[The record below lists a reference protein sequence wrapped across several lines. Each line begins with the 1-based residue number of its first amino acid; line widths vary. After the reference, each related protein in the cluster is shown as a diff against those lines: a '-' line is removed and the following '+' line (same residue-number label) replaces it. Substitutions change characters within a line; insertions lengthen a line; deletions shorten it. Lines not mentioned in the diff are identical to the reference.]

1 MKTAF
6 QRKTALLFAIGLVF
20 AFVAAVFWVRH
31 WYWQAIDLSAVPPA
45 QSFTRVLGMPVP
57 VGVSELKIA
66 GTAHLSGIVWM
77 RFKVAD
83 ADAFLNTLRRHG
95 FVLEAMAEFSI
106 NAREAKH
113 SPYAAIVGWEKS
125 LQVAKP
131 RFYRFHREPLGTGW
145 AGEMLIDPTQKII
158 YLHGFLF

>member
-1 MKTAF
+1 MITVAP
-6 QRKTALLFAIGLVF
+6 RKMALLLAIGFLC
-20 AFVAAVFWVRH
+20 AAVAAGLWVRH
-31 WYWQAIDLSAVPPA
+31 WYWQATDLSAVPPS

-83 ADAFLNTLRRHG
+83 ADTFLSALRRHG
-95 FVLEAMAEFSI
+95 YVVEAMEEFSI
-106 NAREAKH
+106 NARGAGD
-113 SPYAAIVGWEKS
+113 SPYAAMVGWEKS
-125 LQVAKP
+125 LLAAKP
-131 RFYRFHREPLGTGW
+131 RYYRFHREPLGTGW
-145 AGEMLIDPTQKII
+145 AGEMLIDPVQKII

>member
-1 MKTAF
+1 MRTVSLH
-6 QRKTALLFAIGLVF
+6 KTALIILLIAIILALSAGL
-20 AFVAAVFWVRH
+20 WLRH
-31 WYWQAIDLSAVPPA
+31 WYWQATDLGALPPA

-83 ADAFLNTLRRHG
+83 SNGFLNTLRRHG
-95 FVLEAMAEFSI
+95 YVVEAMEEFSN
-106 NAREAKH
+106 NARGAGD
-113 SPYAAIVGWEKS
+113 SPYAARVEWEKS
-125 LQVAKP
+125 LLAAKP
-131 RFYRFHREPLGTGW
+131 RYYRFHREPLGTGW
-145 AGEMLIDPTQKII
+145 AGEMLIDPVQKII